1 MCIGFG
7 AVCENQLV
15 AAAPRALTVRAVRES
30 LIVAEKKSGQK
41 KSVRIRVPRNAHLV
55 RFFLH
60 PAGKIL
66 AAGVTLAFI
75 ALFATGIHYYSLY
88 SRLIEQK
95 LRAGP
100 FANTSKIFA
109 APRLVAVGDA
119 ATREEIAGEL
129 RRCGYSESRGNAIGW
144 FHMRPDGGIEI
155 FPGPDSYFDEEA
167 GVIKFSGGR
176 ISQIVSLR
184 DNTGRGQY
192 QLEPQLITNLFD
204 RNREKRRLVR
214 FADIPKVLVDAV
226 TSAEDKRFFQHQG
239 FDPLRI
245 VKAAYVDLKQG
256 RKEQGASTLSQQL
269 ARGLWLAPEKRWTR
283 KLAELLITLRL
294 EQTLSKQQIFEDYAN
309 QIYLGRRGSFS
320 ISGFGEAAEAYFGK
334 EIRQLTLPE
343 AATLAGM
350 IQRPGYYNP
359 YRYPDRVR
367 ERRNV
372 VLGLMRQN
380 DDIGDREYA
389 LAVESPLSLVKGASQ
404 SLDAP
409 YFVDLVNEYLQSKF
423 QDMDFQA
430 NSFRV
435 YTTLDLDLQRAA
447 GEAIRTGMQ
456 SVDELI
462 RKQKRFKGQTPP
474 EAQCALI
481 ALDPHTGEI
490 KALSGGRNYGASQ
503 LNHILAKRQPG
514 SIFKPFVYTTALNTA
529 IEGGSRI
536 LTAGTTV
543 VDEPT
548 TFWYDNKPYEPSNF
562 KHEFH
567 GTVTLRQALAK
578 SMNVATVKVAEMVG
592 FEPIV
597 ELANKAGLNY
607 EIHPTPAVALGA
619 YEVTPMEMAGAYT
632 MFANEGVYVKPNF
645 VSLVRSQDG
654 RTIYTNKTEERR
666 VLDPRVAYLMTNLME
681 EVMRS
686 GTAAGVRSRGFVV
699 PAAGKTGTSHDGWF
713 AGYTSELLC
722 IVWVGFDDNSVL
734 DLEGAHSALPIWAEF
749 MKRALQYRAYHNAR
763 PFEAPDGIVS
773 MQIDPASGM
782 QATPYC
788 PTTVM
793 EVYISGT
800 QPVGSCPLHGGGEPN
815 VTHVAGWEIPVPQ
828 PIPQAPPRVEPPPGV
843 IAARRPPATP
853 PPPAQAA
860 RQAEKPKEKKGFF
873 HRLLGVFK

>member
-1 MCIGFG
+1 
-7 AVCENQLV
+7 
-15 AAAPRALTVRAVRES
+15 
-30 LIVAEKKSGQK
+30 VAEKKPGQK
-41 KSVRIRVPRNAHLV
+41 KKVRVRIPQNALLV

-60 PAGKIL
+60 PFGKIVAISFTL
-66 AAGVTLAFI
+66 LFVLGFGV
-75 ALFATGIHYYSLY
+75 ATHYYLKY
-88 SRLIEQK
+88 SRLIDQK

-109 APRLVAVGDA
+109 APRLIAVGDA
-119 ATREEIAGEL
+119 AAAGEIAAQL
-129 RRCGYSESRGNAIGW
+129 RRCGYSESRGNAIGY
-144 FHMRPDGGIEI
+144 FHIRPDGSIEI
-155 FPGPDSYFDEEA
+155 FPGPESYFDQEA
-167 GVIKFSGGR
+167 GVIKFAGGR

-184 DNTGRGQY
+184 DNTSRGQY

-204 RNREKRRLVR
+204 RNREKRRLVK
-214 FADIPKVLVDAV
+214 FSDIPQVLIDAV

-245 VKAAYVDLKQG
+245 IKAAYVDLRQG

-269 ARGLWLAPEKRWTR
+269 ARNLWLEPEKRWTR

-294 EQTLSKQQIFEDYAN
+294 EQTLSKHQIFEDYAN
-309 QIYLGRRGSFS
+309 QIYLGRHGSFS
-320 ISGFGEAAEAYFGK
+320 INGFGEAAEAYFGK
-334 EIRQLTLPE
+334 DIRQLSLPE

-350 IQRPGYYNP
+350 IQRPGYFNP

-380 DDIGDREYA
+380 DSINDRDYA
-389 LAVESPLSLVKGASQ
+389 VAVESPLSLAKGATQ

-409 YFVDLVNEYLQSKF
+409 YFVDLVNEFLQSRF
-423 QDMDFQA
+423 QDVDFQA

-456 SVDELI
+456 NVDELV
-462 RKQKRFKGQTPP
+462 RKQKRFKGQPVP

-490 KALSGGRNYGASQ
+490 KALAGGRNYGVSQ
-503 LNHILAKRQPG
+503 LNHVMAKRQPG
-514 SIFKPFVYTTALNTA
+514 SIFKPFVYTAAMNTAL
-529 IEGGSRI
+529 EGGPRI
-536 LTAGTTV
+536 LTASTTV

-567 GTVTLRQALAK
+567 GTVSFRQALAK
-578 SMNVATVKVAEMVG
+578 SMNVATVKVGEMVG
-592 FEPIV
+592 FEAV
-597 ELANKAGLNY
+597 VDLAKKAGLNY
-607 EIHPTPAVALGA
+607 DIQPTPAVALGS
-619 YEVTPMEMAGAYT
+619 YDVTPMEMAGAYT
-632 MFANEGVYVKPNF
+632 VFANGGTYVKPNF
-645 VSLVRSQDG
+645 VSLVRSETG
-654 RTIYTNKTEERR
+654 KTIYTNKTEEHP

-686 GTAAGVRSRGFVV
+686 GTAAGVRARGFTV

-722 IVWVGFDDNSVL
+722 IVWVGFDDNREL
-734 DLEGAHSALPIWAEF
+734 DLEGAHSALPIWTEF
-749 MKRALQYRAYHNAR
+749 MKGALEYREYHNAR

-773 MQIDPASGM
+773 VEIDPESGM
-782 QATPYC
+782 QATPSC
-788 PTTVM
+788 PKTIS

-800 QPVGSCPLHGGGEPN
+800 QPVGFCPLHGGGQQN
-815 VTHVAGWEIPVPQ
+815 VTHVAGWEM
-828 PIPQAPPRVEPPPGV
+828 PPN
-843 IAARRPPATP
+843 PPAAQP
-853 PPPAQAA
+853 VSRADPPPAALASRRPAPLNPALSTPVPAA
-860 RQAEKPKEKKGFF
+860 PKNDKPKEKKSLFR
-873 HRLLGVFK
+873 RLLGVFK

>member
-1 MCIGFG
+1 M
-7 AVCENQLV
+7 
-15 AAAPRALTVRAVRES
+15 RES
-30 LIVAEKKSGQK
+30 LLVAEKSEQK
-41 KSVRIRVPRNAHLV
+41 KSDPKKRKVRVRVPKKAYLV

-60 PAGKIL
+60 PAGKVL
-66 AAGVTLAFI
+66 AISFALAFLLVAGVLT
-75 ALFATGIHYYSLY
+75 HYYAQY
-88 SRLIEQK
+88 ARLMDQK

-109 APRLVAVGDA
+109 APRLIAVGDPI
-119 ATREEIAGEL
+119 TGDEIAAEL
-129 RRCGYSESRGNAIGW
+129 RRCGYTESRGNAIGS
-144 FHMRPDGGIEI
+144 FQIRPDGAIEI
-155 FPGPDSYFDEEA
+155 FPGRDSYFDEEA
-167 GVIKFSGGR
+167 GVIKFAKGR

-184 DNTGRGQY
+184 DNTARGQY
-192 QLEPQLITNLFD
+192 ELEPQLITNLFD
-204 RNREKRRLVR
+204 RNREKRRLVK
-214 FADIPKVLVDAV
+214 FADIPQVLIDAV

-245 VKAAYVDLKQG
+245 VKAAYVDLREG

-269 ARGLWLAPEKRWTR
+269 ARNLWLEPEKRWTR
-283 KLAELLITLRL
+283 KMAELLITLRL

-320 ISGFGEAAEAYFGK
+320 INGFGEAAEAYFGK
-334 EIRQLTLPE
+334 DIRQLTLPE

-359 YRYPDRVR
+359 WRNPDRVR
-367 ERRNV
+367 ERRNL
-372 VLGLMRQN
+372 VLSLMREN
-380 DDIGDREYA
+380 DDIGDRDYG
-389 LAVESPLSLVKGASQ
+389 LAVESPLNLAKGAIQ

-409 YFVDLVNEYLQSKF
+409 YFVDQVNEFLQSQF
-423 QDMDFQA
+423 QDIDFQA

-447 GEAIRTGMQ
+447 GEAIREGMQ

-462 RKQKRFKGQTPP
+462 RKQKRFKGQPIP

-514 SIFKPFVYTTALNTA
+514 SIFKPFVYTAALNTA
-529 IEGGSRI
+529 IEGGSHI

-543 VDEPT
+543 LDEPT

-578 SMNVATVKVAEMVG
+578 SMNVATVKVGEMVG
-592 FEPIV
+592 FDAV
-597 ELANKAGLNY
+597 VDLAKKAGLNY
-607 EIHPTPAVALGA
+607 DIHPTPAVALGS
-619 YEVTPMEMAGAYT
+619 YDVTPMEMAGAYT
-632 MFANEGVYVKPNF
+632 IFANQGVYVKPSF
-645 VSLVRSQDG
+645 VSMVRAQNGKD
-654 RTIYTNKTEERR
+654 IYKNKTVERA

-686 GTAAGVRSRGFVV
+686 GTAAGVRARGFNV

-713 AGYTSELLC
+713 AGYTSDLLC
-722 IVWVGFDDNSVL
+722 IVWVGFDDNREL
-734 DLEGAHSALPIWAEF
+734 DLEGAHSALPIWTEF
-749 MKRALQYRAYHNAR
+749 MKRALQYRAYRNTQ
-763 PFEAPDGIVS
+763 PFQAPDGIVS
-773 MQIDPASGM
+773 VQIDPESGM
-782 QATPYC
+782 LATPYC
-788 PTTVM
+788 PTTIS

-800 QPVGSCPLHGGGEPN
+800 QPVTSCPLHDRGQS
-815 VTHVAGWEIPVPQ
+815 VTNVAGWELPGSP
-828 PIPQAPPRVEPPPGV
+828 PQAGPAPHVDTPPPV
-843 IAARRPPATP
+843 LAARRPPPGPEGTQP
-853 PPPAQAA
+853 PPVAPAQK
-860 RQAEKPKEKKGFF
+860 AEKPKEKKGLFR
-873 HRLLGVFK
+873 RLLNVFK

>member
-1 MCIGFG
+1 M
-7 AVCENQLV
+7 
-15 AAAPRALTVRAVRES
+15 RES
-30 LIVAEKKSGQK
+30 LVVPVKKAGSK
-41 KSVRIRVPRNAHLV
+41 RNVRVRVPRKAYLV

-60 PAGKIL
+60 PVGKTL
-66 AAGVTLAFI
+66 TVTGTLAFI
-75 ALFATGIHYYSLY
+75 LLAGVLTHYYSKY
-88 SRLIEQK
+88 SRLIDQK

-100 FANTSKIFA
+100 FAKTAKIFA

-119 ATREEIAGEL
+119 IAAEQIAVEL
-129 RRCGYSESRGNAIGW
+129 RRCGYSESRGNAMGS
-144 FHMRPDGGIEI
+144 FQMRPDGSLQIY
-155 FPGPDSYFDEEA
+155 PGPDSYFDQEA

-184 DNTGRGQY
+184 DNTSRGQY

-214 FADIPKVLVDAV
+214 FGDIPKVLIDAV

-245 VKAAYVDLKQG
+245 IKAAYVDLREG

-269 ARGLWLAPEKRWTR
+269 ARGLWLEPQKRWTR
-283 KLAELLITLRL
+283 KIAELLITLRL

-320 ISGFGEAAEAYFGK
+320 INGFGEAAEAYFGK
-334 EIRQLTLPE
+334 DIRQLSLPE

-359 YRYPDRVR
+359 FRYPDRVR
-367 ERRNV
+367 DRRNV
-372 VLGLMRQN
+372 VLSLMRQN

-389 LAVESPLSLVKGASQ
+389 VAVESPLSLAKGASQ
-404 SLDAP
+404 SVDAP
-409 YFVDLVNEYLQSKF
+409 YFVDQVNEFLQSQF
-423 QDMDFQA
+423 QDIDFQA

-447 GEAIRTGMQ
+447 TEAVRDGMQ
-456 SVDELI
+456 GVDDLI
-462 RKQKRFKGQTPP
+462 RKQRRFKGQPIP

-514 SIFKPFVYTTALNTA
+514 SIFKPFVYTAALNTA
-529 IEGGSRI
+529 IAGGPRI

-543 VDEPT
+543 LDEPT
-548 TFWYDNKPYEPSNF
+548 TFWYDNKPYAPSNF

-567 GTVTLRQALAK
+567 GTVTFRQALAK
-578 SMNVATVKVAEMVG
+578 SMNVATVKVGEMVG
-592 FEPIV
+592 FDTV
-597 ELANKAGLNY
+597 VDLAKKAGLNY
-607 EIHPTPAVALGA
+607 DIQPTPAVALGA
-619 YEVTPMEMAGAYT
+619 YDVTPMEMAGAYT
-632 MFANEGVYVKPNF
+632 IFANHGVYVKPNF
-645 VSLVRSQDG
+645 VSMVRSQNG
-654 RTIYTNKTEERR
+654 KEIYRNKTEERT
-666 VLDPRVAYLMTNLME
+666 VLDPRVAYLMTDLME

-686 GTAAGVRSRGFVV
+686 GTAAGVRALGFTV

-722 IVWVGFDDNSVL
+722 IVWVGFDDNRVL
-734 DLEGAHSALPIWAEF
+734 DLEGAHSALPIWTEF
-749 MKRALQYRAYHNAR
+749 MKRALQYRAYRNVQ

-773 MQIDPASGM
+773 VQIDPESGM
-782 QATPYC
+782 LATPSC
-788 PTTVM
+788 PVTRA

-800 QPVGSCPLHGGGEPN
+800 QPVTSCPLHGRGPN
-815 VTHVAGWEIPVPQ
+815 VTHVAGWEMPPAPAITSAPRTDGQPPVL
-828 PIPQAPPRVEPPPGV
+828 
-843 IAARRPPATP
+843 AAHRPPAQPAP
-853 PPPAQAA
+853 PQTAQK
-860 RQAEKPKEKKGFF
+860 AEKPKEKKSLFR
-873 HRLLGVFK
+873 RLLGVFK